1 MCDVLWVAIYLQ
13 ERQRESPEDFEDYLN
28 ANPRHRSAVGP
39 IFFQLYR
46 QMDLIRFYTVD
57 KYQDDDDIE
66 VVREIKIWFCQQ
78 GTYAPEAAG
87 RILTDM
93 ERYVG

>member
-1 MCDVLWVAIYLQ
+1 M
-13 ERQRESPEDFEDYLN
+13 
-28 ANPRHRSAVGP
+28 GP

-46 QMDLIRFYTVD
+46 QLDLIRFYTVD
-57 KYQDDDDIE
+57 KYMNSDDE
-66 VVREIKIWFCQQ
+66 EQVKEIKIWFCQQ

-93 ERYVG
+93 ER